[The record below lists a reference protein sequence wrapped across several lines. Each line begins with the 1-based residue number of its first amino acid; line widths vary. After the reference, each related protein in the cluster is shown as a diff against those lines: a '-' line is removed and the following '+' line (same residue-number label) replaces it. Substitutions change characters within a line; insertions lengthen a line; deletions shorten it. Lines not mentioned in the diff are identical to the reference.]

1 MSTFSVLS
9 AFVYDIIFLYFMKR
23 IHRTSLH
30 LMSVRWYILTDHTN
44 NNGDKRSSDT
54 MNLNRSWEELLSGF
68 KATDNEEIH
77 SLADLGLGGDG
88 LSTDDTSEGDI
99 EIRDLSDLN
108 LFSPDTTAVEDSP
121 FWESGTPSRQSV
133 TETVAV
139 QTDLNDQSQA
149 LSKESS
155 NNNSEKNT
163 GIDKMAKK
171 KAKKTKK
178 PLWRRIIK
186 WIFALMLV
194 SVLAGGAFVT
204 YVILMTPSIDTN
216 NIYDMIHQP
225 SVIYDDQGNE
235 LESVSTAELR
245 ENISIE
251 RMPQQL
257 RNAFLAIEDKTFYE
271 HHGFNVIRIIG
282 AIKEGVFNGG
292 HVSGTSTVTQQL
304 AKNLY
309 LSSERSLTRKI
320 REAYY
325 TVILE
330 KNLTKDQILEAY
342 LNCITFGYN
351 SYGVEAAANSYFG
364 KDVGDLTLA
373 QCATLAAIPKN
384 PSHNA
389 PLKRYPTENVEP
401 GNPNIILT
409 DSTYTTVYNDG
420 YKNRQELV
428 LKNMLEQKMIS
439 QSEYDEA
446 IAEDIRAELAPSSE
460 KNASI
465 TSYFADYCISEV
477 KNDLMREYKLDEKEA
492 SNMIYQNGLKIYSTL
507 NVSMQAAAEEKFA
520 ISSNLP
526 SVTGLRRDGNR
537 NILNSSGKI
546 ILYNKDTYFNSDG
559 SFTLKPGEYVRQGD
573 GSLAILAGHR
583 LNIYNTESNGTNNV
597 QIEFK
602 DLYTY
607 QDNLFYCI
615 QGGYFTELSSESI
628 SKDADGNAV
637 ISADFMAKNPSY
649 FIEDA
654 DGINISSAHFTL
666 RQMTIQPQAA
676 MVVTD
681 YTNGQ
686 IKVMVGGRSLKGRLL
701 YNRAINPRQPGS
713 SIKPIGVYGPAI
725 QSGVEKNTQWT
736 AGTTI
741 EDSENIVN
749 GRVWPHN
756 WYSEY
761 KGWITLRTC
770 VEQSVNV
777 PSVRLL
783 NDIGTD
789 YSVRYLKANGISTI
803 VESGPVNDMSA
814 AALALGGMTKGISPI
829 EMASAY
835 GTFPNGGEYVAPVSY
850 TRIEDAEGNVLIEKK
865 PYTKQVYDKGVAY
878 IMTDILQTTV
888 TRGIAGKAA
897 FGSQPVGGK
906 TGTTTDNYDAWFVG
920 FTPQFSASVWIGN
933 DVNIELSQGSSAAA
947 ALWSK
952 VMKELTSGMPYGSF
966 KKRPDNV
973 YIQNGEFFV
982 KGTSPS
988 GHPVGKEESI
998 ADKYN
1003 ILKDEAG
1010 NAYYIDENGTKIY
1023 LAIDPETGEYV
1034 VAANQPAAEPVP
1046 SNPEDPGTTE
1056 PDDTENPQQGTNTD
1070 SNGENENPSDNQNQG
1085 SSPAQPV
1092 NPSPQHGVIN
1102 DN

>member
-1 MSTFSVLS
+1 M
-9 AFVYDIIFLYFMKR
+9 
-23 IHRTSLH
+23 
-30 LMSVRWYILTDHTN
+30 TDYKN
-44 NNGDKRSSDT
+44 NNDNKRPSDT
-54 MNLNRSWEELLSGF
+54 IDLNRSWEELLSGF
-68 KATDNEEIH
+68 KSANNEDVH
-77 SLADLGLGGDG
+77 SLADLGLEGDG
-88 LSTDDTSEGDI
+88 LSVDDSEGDI

-108 LFSPDTTAVEDSP
+108 LLSPNIPDSKNSSPKKDNISQQQPLNQTAVEKTS
-121 FWESGTPSRQSV
+121 
-133 TETVAV
+133 
-139 QTDLNDQSQA
+139 LNEQSQA

-155 NNNSEKNT
+155 ENISEKNM
-163 GIDKMAKK
+163 GIDKMDKK
-171 KAKKTKK
+171 KAKKKKK
-178 PLWRRIIK
+178 PLWRRIFK
-186 WIFALMLV
+186 WIFAFILV
-194 SVLAGGAFVT
+194 SGLVGSAFAA
-204 YVILMTPSIDTN
+204 YVILTTPSINTN

-225 SVIYDDQGNE
+225 SVIYDDKGNE
-235 LESVSTAELR
+235 LESVSTAQLR
-245 ENISIE
+245 ENIPIDK
-251 RMPQQL
+251 MPDNL
-257 RNAFLAIEDKTFYE
+257 KNAFIATEDKTFYT
-271 HHGFNVIRIIG
+271 HHGFNIIRMIG
-282 AIKEGVFNGG
+282 AIKDGALNGG
-292 HVSGTSTVTQQL
+292 HVSGTSTITQQL

-342 LNCITFGYN
+342 LNCISFGYN

-364 KDVGDLTLA
+364 KDVGELTLA
-373 QCATLAAIPKN
+373 QYATLAAIPKN

-389 PLKRYPTENVEP
+389 PLKRYPTENVEA

-420 YKNRQELV
+420 FKSRQGLI
-428 LKNMLEQKMIS
+428 LKNMLDQDMIS

-446 IAEDIRAELAPSSE
+446 MAEDIRSSLAPSNN
-460 KNASI
+460 KNGSI
-465 TSYFADYCISEV
+465 TSYFADYCINEV
-477 KNDLMREYKLDEKEA
+477 KTDLMHEYKLDEKEA

-507 NVSMQAAAEEKFA
+507 NVDMQTAAEEKFA
-520 ISSNLP
+520 QTSNLP
-526 SVTGLRRDGNR
+526 SVVGMRHDSNK
-537 NILNSSGKI
+537 NILNSKGKI
-546 ILYNKDTYFNSDG
+546 LLYNKATYFNADG
-559 SFTLKPGEYVRQGD
+559 SFTLHPDEYTMQEN
-573 GSLAILAGHR
+573 GSLAILSGHR
-583 LNIYNTESNGTNNV
+583 LNIYHTESNGKGNT

-607 QDNLFYCI
+607 QDKLFYCI
-615 QGGYFTELSSESI
+615 QGGYFTKIPPEDI
-628 SKDADGNAV
+628 SKDADGNAI
-637 ISADFMAKNPSY
+637 ISAAFLAENPSY
-649 FIEDA
+649 FVEDA
-654 DGINISSAHFTL
+654 NGITISSAHFTL
-666 RQMTIQPQAA
+666 RQMTVQPQAA

-701 YNRAINPRQPGS
+701 YNRAIKPRQPGS

-725 QSGVEKNTQWT
+725 QSGVEKHTQWT

-749 GRVWPHN
+749 GKVWPHN
-756 WYSEY
+756 WYSGY

-789 YSVRYLKANGISTI
+789 YSTRYLKANGVSTI
-803 VESGPVNDMSA
+803 VESGSINDMSA

-835 GTFPNGGEYVAPVSY
+835 GTFPNGGEYIAPVSY
-850 TRIEDAEGNVLIEKK
+850 TKIEDSEGNVLIEKK
-865 PYTKQVYDKGVAY
+865 PYTKQVYDKGVAF

-897 FGSQPVGGK
+897 IGSQPVGGK

-920 FTPQFSASVWIGN
+920 FTPQYAAAVWIGN

-952 VMKELTSGMPYGSF
+952 VMKEITAGLPYGSF
-966 KKRPDNV
+966 KSKPDNV
-973 YIQNGEFFV
+973 YVENGEYFV
-982 KGTSPS
+982 DGTVPS
-988 GHPVGKEESI
+988 GHPVGNEESI
-998 ADKYN
+998 ADKYT
-1003 ILKDEAG
+1003 ILTDVDG
-1010 NAYYIDENGTKIY
+1010 DAYYIDENGKRVY
-1023 LAIDPETGEYV
+1023 LALNPETGEYV
-1034 VAANQPAAEPVP
+1034 VAENQPTVEQKPFLADSGNSGENAATPEKPQNGTSTNP
-1046 SNPEDPGTTE
+1046 SSGNTGNSTGNTGTTGN
-1056 PDDTENPQQGTNTD
+1056 TGNTGTGNTGNTG
-1070 SNGENENPSDNQNQG
+1070 STDNQNNNG
-1085 SSPAQPV
+1085 NTNPT